1 MSERTVEEEYFVSWG
16 IVGCGAVCEV
26 KSGPAFY
33 NCVGSKLEAVMSRD
47 FSKAQD
53 FALRHSV
60 DKAYTSVSDLVNDAS
75 VDAVYVATPPGGD
88 RVRIASLVATA
99 KKPCYMEKPLGRDG
113 KEAKEISDAF
123 EKANVPLYVAYYR
136 RCMPKFVMA
145 KKALDEKK
153 IGNITGVTVTLHQS
167 RHRQNKTHWRY
178 NKEVSG
184 GGLFMDIGC
193 HMLDLVEFMIGPIL
207 NPIGRAYKTVDD
219 QSVEDNVRGCWEH
232 ICPFNGSRLGGS
244 CVFNFSSGGEM
255 RDEIEITGTDGRMLI
270 SCFDTKPAELRIGA
284 DEIIKLEEE
293 HPSTVQQPMIQLVT
307 QELFTRKECN
317 VNMQPSD
324 LDPNIYLCSGESAVR
339 TSVVVDQLLG
349 REKWSDD
356 YIIMQS

>member
-99 KKPCYMEKPLGRDG
+99 KKPCYMEKPLVRDV

-184 GGLFMDIGC
+184 GWVVHG
-193 HMLDLVEFMIGPIL
+193 H
-207 NPIGRAYKTVDD
+207 
-219 QSVEDNVRGCWEH
+219 
-232 ICPFNGSRLGGS
+232 RLS
-244 CVFNFSSGGEM
+244 H
-255 RDEIEITGTDGRMLI
+255 
-270 SCFDTKPAELRIGA
+270 A
-284 DEIIKLEEE
+284 
-293 HPSTVQQPMIQLVT
+293 
-307 QELFTRKECN
+307 
-317 VNMQPSD
+317 
-324 LDPNIYLCSGESAVR
+324 
-339 TSVVVDQLLG
+339 
-349 REKWSDD
+349 
-356 YIIMQS
+356 

>member
-16 IVGCGAVCEV
+16 IVGCGAVCEA

-33 NCVGSKLEAVMSRD
+33 NCVGSKLKAVMSRD

-88 RVRIASLVATA
+88 RVRIASLVAAA

-145 KKALDEKK
+145 KKALDKKK

-178 NKEVSG
+178 NKEASG

-219 QSVEDNVRGCWEH
+219 QNVEDNVRGCWEH

-270 SCFDTKPAELRIGA
+270 SCFDTKPAEIRIGA

-339 TSVVVDQLLG
+339 TSVVLDKLLG